1 MVPGTT
7 MDDAALYRL
16 MTWLSPSYPVG
27 AYTYSHGIE
36 YAVEAGLIGDADG
49 LREWIATILRHGAG
63 QVDGVTFAAAH
74 ECAGNDDIDELAR
87 VCEFAA
93 AFRATAETA
102 LESTAQGRAFLS
114 LTADVWATPVMDR
127 LTEAWNGPV
136 VYPVAVAVASAGHGI
151 ALRESLLAYLHAFA
165 ANLVSAGLRLIPLG
179 QSDGQR
185 VVRALEPVVGAAAE
199 TALNTPMDEL
209 GTAAPMVDI
218 CSMKHETQ
226 YTRLFRS

>member
-1 MVPGTT
+1 MIRNTT

-49 LREWIATILRHGAG
+49 LREWITTILRHGAA

-74 ECAGNDDIDELAR
+74 GCSGNDDIDGLAR

-93 AFRATAETA
+93 ALRATAETA
-102 LESTAQGRAFLS
+102 LESAAQGRAFLS

-127 LTEAWNGPV
+127 LSEAWDGPV

-151 ALRESLLAYLHAFA
+151 GLRESLHAYLHAFA

>member
-1 MVPGTT
+1 MVPSTF

-36 YAVEAGLIGDADG
+36 YAVEAGLVSDADG

-74 ECAGNDDIDELAR
+74 ECAGNDDIDGLAR

-102 LESTAQGRAFLS
+102 LESAAQGRAFLS

-127 LTEAWNGPV
+127 LSEAWDGPV
-136 VYPVAVAVASAGHGI
+136 VYPVAVAVASAGHGV
-151 ALRESLLAYLHAFA
+151 ALRESLHAYLHAFA